1 MDGYW
6 TSSFFAISM
15 AEKKSRSIRTQKR
28 LNELG
33 QQRMFY
39 MVKKITFLAAPTLVA
54 NQNAGFASSCPLADS
69 AELKGWLLAKFF
81 FGTFKTA

>member
-1 MDGYW
+1 MAEYW

-39 MVKKITFLAAPTLVA
+39 MVKKKNFSCGT
-54 NQNAGFASSCPLADS
+54 NAGSQSERRIRFILPARGFSRIKRMVIGQVLF
-69 AELKGWLLAKFF
+69 WRF
-81 FGTFKTA
+81 